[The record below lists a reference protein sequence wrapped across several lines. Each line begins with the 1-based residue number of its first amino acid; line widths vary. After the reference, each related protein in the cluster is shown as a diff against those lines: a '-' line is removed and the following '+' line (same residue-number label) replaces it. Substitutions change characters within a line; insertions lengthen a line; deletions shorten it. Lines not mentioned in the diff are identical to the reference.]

1 MKYLDVIRSPEIIR
15 TLTKKMGAPLVTLL
29 SKEPELQYVA
39 LRNII
44 LILQKR
50 PTVLQSEL
58 KVFFCKY
65 NDPLYVKME
74 KLEIMIMLVNE
85 RNVDQVL
92 MELKEYVWAW
102 ACWVGVGVGV
112 GLDSYCINTLGIGI
126 GIDVGFRYA
135 TAADVEFVRKAVAAI
150 GHTAIKLARA
160 AERCIHVLLEL
171 IETGYNPVVQE
182 AMIVIKVSL
191 FSQALFASLSLSL
204 FSLLSV
210 WYVLC
215 IYAWYV

>member
-1 MKYLDVIRSPEIIR
+1 M
-15 TLTKKMGAPLVTLL
+15 TLL

-50 PTVLQSEL
+50 PTVLQHEL

-92 MELKEYVWAW
+92 MELKEYVVQKSKARCCCLVSSLTNEFC
-102 ACWVGVGVGV
+102 ASR
-112 GLDSYCINTLGIGI
+112 D
-126 GIDVGFRYA
+126 DDRYA

-150 GHTAIKLARA
+150 GHTAIKLERA

-171 IETGYNPVVQE
+171 IENGYNPVVQE
-182 AMIVIKVSL
+182 AMIVIKVHSL
-191 FSQALFASLSLSL
+191 THSHKLGSAQSPPWIVE
-204 FSLLSV
+204 FSLTLRVVERAIFLASRV
-210 WYVLC
+210 RVGYFPQVP
-215 IYAWYV
+215 